1 MSKLTTNY
9 LVDVLPRV
17 LLDVVVVDPFL
28 FLAVEAKDEVPFF
41 FLVVV
46 VVALST
52 FSLCGNIIWDG
63 VALSTG
69 IMLLSVLQLAAFFCF
84 FFGGPLHTMIGKLNA
99 VINL

>member
-1 MSKLTTNY
+1 LTTNY
-9 LVDVLPRV
+9 LVDVLPGV
-17 LLDVVVVDPFL
+17 LLDVVVVVDPFL
-28 FLAVEAKDEVPFF
+28 FLAIEVEVEVPFF

-69 IMLLSVLQLAAFFCF
+69 IMLLSVFQLAAFFCF
-84 FFGGPLHTMIGKLNA
+84 FFGGPLHTMKVGKLNA